1 MPGCVFEGSVGGSA
15 GVTIVSTDTMLF
27 QEFGLTESANL
38 WRIDTNKITTA
49 ARVRIV
55 GWRDPIGTADARAYF
70 TFTLDNTIWGAS

>member
-1 MPGCVFEGSVGGSA
+1 VFEGSVGGSA